1 MGCTKSGLSKAFL
14 VLISRGMADH
24 GEQAGGFSGEQQR
37 GQEFFFLS
45 CGDFLASRSFSIFKA
60 VDSSAKHSL
69 SPYMH
74 YIEF

>member
-1 MGCTKSGLSKAFL
+1 LSKAFL
-14 VLISRGMADH
+14 VLIFKAWRIMVNRRASFLVNN
-24 GEQAGGFSGEQQR
+24 GEDGS
-37 GQEFFFLS
+37 FFLS
-45 CGDFLASRSFSIFKA
+45 FGDFLASRSFSFSKA